1 MVERNA
7 AESVRVLFNWRSRC
21 TIKLLVIAFWLV
33 IHRCATG
40 VLGLRSVRQNVPS
53 FSLYGEQGAATRL
66 AAPVHVEDIQSR
78 SRKYLWQ
85 IGAHRHAESCQCILI
100 TAGPASVVIEELRT
114 KLDGP
119 ALIVIPAGAIHSFR
133 FRADT
138 QGYVLTINFQ
148 HLTELASAAHQAP
161 IEELFLVPR
170 ALDLSFNSALA
181 DRAAQMLEC
190 LCKEQRRPESATNP
204 VGGWLACC
212 VLYTVAEAVKHSS
225 TTESYS
231 GTDLA
236 RLRRFRQLIENRY
249 AQHWPVQRFAK
260 ELGLSETSLNR
271 LCRRLTGN
279 TGFDLLQQR
288 LALEARRRLI
298 YAADSVSGIASAL
311 GFRDSAYFSRF
322 FRRHSGLS
330 PHEFR
335 RQHRGG

>member
-1 MVERNA
+1 
-7 AESVRVLFNWRSRC
+7 
-21 TIKLLVIAFWLV
+21 
-33 IHRCATG
+33 
-40 VLGLRSVRQNVPS
+40 VRQNIPN
-53 FSLYGEQGAATRL
+53 FSLYGEQGAASRV

-78 SRKYLWQ
+78 SSKYLWQ
-85 IGAHRHAESCQCILI
+85 IGAHRHAELCQCILI
-100 TAGPASVVIEELRT
+100 TAGPASVVIEELQT

-119 ALIVIPAGAIHSFR
+119 GLVLIPAGAVHSFR

-138 QGYVLTINFQ
+138 QGHVLTINFP

-161 IEELFLVPR
+161 IEELFSVPR
-170 ALDLSFNSALA
+170 VVDLTFNPVLA
-181 DRAAQMLEC
+181 DRASQMLEC
-190 LCKEQRRPESATNP
+190 LGKELRGPDAASKP

-212 VLYTVAEAVKHSS
+212 VLYTVAEAVTHSS
-225 TTESYS
+225 VAESYS

-249 AQHWPVQRFAK
+249 AQHWPIQRFAR

-271 LCRRLTGN
+271 LCRRLTGS

-298 YAADSVSGIASAL
+298 YAADSVSGIARAL
-311 GFRDSAYFSRF
+311 GFKDSAYFSRF
-322 FRRHSGLS
+322 FRRHSGVS

-335 RQHRGG
+335 RRHRGG

>member
-1 MVERNA
+1 
-7 AESVRVLFNWRSRC
+7 
-21 TIKLLVIAFWLV
+21 
-33 IHRCATG
+33 
-40 VLGLRSVRQNVPS
+40 LRSVRQNVPS
-53 FSLYGEQGAATRL
+53 FSLYGEQGAATRV

-85 IGAHRHAESCQCILI
+85 IGAHRHAELCQCIVV

-119 ALIVIPAGAIHSFR
+119 ALVVIPAGAIHSFR

-138 QGYVLTINFQ
+138 QGYVLTVNFQ

-161 IEELFLVPR
+161 IEELFSVPR
-170 ALDLSFNSALA
+170 ALDLSFNPALA
-181 DRAAQMLEC
+181 ERASQMLEC
-190 LCKEQRRPESATNP
+190 LCKEQRRPDAASP

-225 TTESYS
+225 APQSYS

-249 AQHWPVQRFAK
+249 TQHWPIQRFAR

-271 LCRRLTGN
+271 LCRRLTGG

-298 YAADSVSGIASAL
+298 YATDSVSGIAGAL
-311 GFRDSAYFSRF
+311 GFKDSAYFSRF
-322 FRRHSGLS
+322 FRRHSGIS

>member
-1 MVERNA
+1 MQR
-7 AESVRVLFNWRSRC
+7 
-21 TIKLLVIAFWLV
+21 
-33 IHRCATG
+33 G
-40 VLGLRSVRQNVPS
+40 DLGLRSVRQNVPS
-53 FSLYGEQGAATRL
+53 FSLYGEQGAATRV

-85 IGAHRHAESCQCILI
+85 IGAHRHAELCQCIVV

-119 ALIVIPAGAIHSFR
+119 ALVVIPAGAIHSFR

-138 QGYVLTINFQ
+138 QGYVLTVNFQ

-161 IEELFLVPR
+161 IEELFSVPR
-170 ALDLSFNSALA
+170 ALDLSFNPALA
-181 DRAAQMLEC
+181 DRASQLLEC
-190 LCKEQRRPESATNP
+190 LCKEQRRPDAASP

-225 TTESYS
+225 APQSYS

-249 AQHWPVQRFAK
+249 TQHWPIQRFAR

-271 LCRRLTGN
+271 LCRRLTGG

-298 YAADSVSGIASAL
+298 YATDSVSGIAGAL
-311 GFRDSAYFSRF
+311 GFKDSAYFSRF
-322 FRRHSGLS
+322 FRRHSGIS

>member
-1 MVERNA
+1 M
-7 AESVRVLFNWRSRC
+7 
-21 TIKLLVIAFWLV
+21 
-33 IHRCATG
+33 
-40 VLGLRSVRQNVPS
+40 RSVRQNVPS
-53 FSLYGEQGAATRL
+53 FSLYGEQGAATRV

-85 IGAHRHAESCQCILI
+85 IGAHRHAELCQCIVV

-119 ALIVIPAGAIHSFR
+119 ALVVIPAGAIHSFR

-138 QGYVLTINFQ
+138 QGYVLTVNFQ

-161 IEELFLVPR
+161 IEELFSVPR
-170 ALDLSFNSALA
+170 ALDLSFNPALA
-181 DRAAQMLEC
+181 DRASQLLEC
-190 LCKEQRRPESATNP
+190 LCKEQRRPDAASP

-225 TTESYS
+225 APQSYS

-249 AQHWPVQRFAK
+249 TQHWPIQRFAR

-271 LCRRLTGN
+271 LCRRLTGG

-298 YAADSVSGIASAL
+298 YATDSVSGIAGAL
-311 GFRDSAYFSRF
+311 GFKDSAYFSRF
-322 FRRHSGLS
+322 FRRHSGIS